1 MKMSNWSRKPDTTGK
16 AVVGTSCV
24 DYAAP
29 VGTRIPDEKNKD
41 EKNKGVAV
49 LSYAAGRP
57 IDVRVDTFQD
67 GDKKRIRIEARK
79 SDNPDDVKPVVLSPD
94 EYSFYKRIE
103 SQIVYKLETARE
115 EGASVGLISEPI

>member
-1 MKMSNWSRKPDTTGK
+1 MKMSNYGRKPNTEGK

-29 VGTRIPDEKNKD
+29 VGTRIPS

-67 GDKKRIRIEARK
+67 GDKKRIEIVARK

-103 SQIVYKLETARE
+103 SQIVYKLETARK